1 MLEEQPFD
9 FRHIRVLVKR
19 QDEKVAKVVMLE
31 KKWTHTNIPH
41 FRPVIEG
48 VSDKEGIEISLSC
61 NLNAFEW
68 IISHLRKMD
77 PNFIEKGQREC
88 ER

>member
-1 MLEEQPFD
+1 
-9 FRHIRVLVKR
+9 
-19 QDEKVAKVVMLE
+19 MLE

-41 FRPVIEG
+41 FKPVIEG

-68 IISHLRKMD
+68 IISHLRKLD
-77 PNFIEKGQREC
+77 PNFIEKGQKEG
-88 ER
+88 EKQELLEEAPLDGLNEQNVMNIL